1 MPWKLF
7 DTPIVHNQIPMTSLS
22 CLVSLLFLKCA
33 LFLNWR
39 SQLGHW
45 LEDSM
50 GSLLYMSWNILPKEF
65 LMICCKSMNYH
76 HWLLPDEIQSA
87 KKYCFSKS
95 HHHFVIISSTQN
107 YFYLLCY
114 IVNSNQ
120 YLLTAKKR
128 MKRSHEIDAL
138 YIKNLNYQNKT

>member
-7 DTPIVHNQIPMTSLS
+7 DTPIVHNQIPITSLS

-50 GSLLYMSWNILPKEF
+50 GPLLYMSWNTLPKDF

-76 HWLLPDEIQSA
+76 YWLLTDEIQSA
-87 KKYCFSKS
+87 KKYCSSKS

-107 YFYLLCY
+107 YFYLLYSQQQSISIDIQKNDENVSWNRCS
-114 IVNSNQ
+114 IH
-120 YLLTAKKR
+120 KKSQLP
-128 MKRSHEIDAL
+128 K
-138 YIKNLNYQNKT
+138 